1 MNILELLQGLAD
13 LAAEEPLLLLALL
26 LAVGGAIGSFKI
38 KGFSLGPAAVLFT
51 ALAFSAFDDRLRIA
65 REVGIFGLAIFAF
78 VIGVGSGP
86 SFFNSLRSGGRALL
100 AVVLTLLIAA
110 GVTVGAGLALG
121 IDGPMLSGLY
131 AGALT
136 NTPALAA
143 ATQMWDSDIPTIGYS
158 VTYLFGVLGML
169 LAALLAAKTKPTK
182 ATNPADLED
191 PTKPQV
197 ASLTVR
203 IENASTATLGEISAT
218 YNGKLVFSRVMRGD
232 SPGHA
237 GKVDLA
243 TDDWVLQPGDIIT
256 VVGDPA
262 AIDEWVIKAGHPST
276 VALTYDRS
284 ALDFRRIAVSNEAVA
299 GVPLAELRLIRK
311 FGAVATR
318 VRRGDID
325 LLATDDLELQLGDRV
340 RVVASPQRLKEV
352 ARFFGDSEKAAQQFS
367 LTNFGLGLAIGV
379 LVGLIEIPIPGGG
392 TFALGMAGG
401 PLVVGLILGKF
412 QRTGSL
418 LWTLPMSASNTL
430 NHLGMMLF
438 LAYAGSNSGAA
449 LAEAIVQPLGWK
461 LFVVGLAITFSAAF
475 GHLFIGR
482 YLGGLH
488 GAKLAG
494 AIAGA
499 QTQPAVLAYA
509 NERSQDDPRVN
520 LGYAL
525 AYPVGMIVKVVVA
538 PLLGRF

>member
-1 MNILELLQGLAD
+1 MNLIEILRGLAD

-26 LAVGGAIGSFKI
+26 LAVGGAIGSVKL

-86 SFFNSLRSGGRALL
+86 SFFNSLRSGGKALF
-100 AVVLTLLIAA
+100 AVVLTLLVAA
-110 GVTVGAGLALG
+110 GVTVGAALALG
-121 IDGPMLSGLY
+121 INGPMLSGLY

-143 ATQMWDSDIPTIGYS
+143 ANQLWNSDIPTIGYS

-169 LAALLAAKTKPTK
+169 LAALLALKTKPTK

-191 PTKPQV
+191 LTQPHV

-203 IENASTATLGEISAT
+203 IETATGATLGEISTAHH
-218 YNGKLVFSRVMRGD
+218 GKLVFSRVMRGD
-232 SPGHA
+232 VPGHP

-243 TDDWVLQPGDIIT
+243 TDDWVLQSGDIVT

-262 AIDEWVIKAGHPST
+262 AIDEWVIEVGHPST
-276 VALTYDRS
+276 VGLTYDRS
-284 ALDFRRIAVSNEAVA
+284 ALDYRRIAVSNQEVA
-299 GVPLAELRLIRK
+299 GVPLSELRLIRR

-325 LLATDDLELQLGDRV
+325 LLATDDLELQVGDRV
-340 RVVASPQRLKEV
+340 RVVAAPDRLKEV

-401 PLVVGLILGKF
+401 PLVVGLILGRL
-412 QRTGSL
+412 QRTGGL
-418 LWTLPMSASNTL
+418 LWTLPLAASNTL

-449 LAEAIVQPLGWK
+449 LAEAIVQPIGWK
-461 LFVVGLAITFSAAF
+461 LLMVGFAITFSAAL

-509 NERSQDDPRVN
+509 NDRAGDDPRVN
-520 LGYAL
+520 LGYAM

>member
-1 MNILELLQGLAD
+1 MNILELLHGLAD
-13 LAAEEPLLLLALL
+13 LAAEESLLLLALL

-169 LAALLAAKTKPTK
+169 LAALLAVKTKPTK

-191 PTKPQV
+191 PTQPQV

-203 IENASTATLGEISAT
+203 IQTVTTATLGEISAT

-232 SPGHA
+232 SPGHP

-243 TDDWVLQPGDIIT
+243 TDDWVLQPGDIVT

-262 AIDEWVIKAGHPST
+262 AIDDWVIKAGHPST
-276 VALTYDRS
+276 VGLTYDRS

-299 GVPLAELRLIRK
+299 GVPLADLRLIRR

-340 RVVASPQRLKEV
+340 RVVAAPHRLKEV

-379 LVGLIEIPIPGGG
+379 LIGLIEIPIPGGG

-401 PLVVGLILGKF
+401 PLVVGLILGKL

-418 LWTLPMSASNTL
+418 LWTLPLSASNTL

-449 LAEAIVQPLGWK
+449 LAEAIVQPIGWK
-461 LFVVGLAITFSAAF
+461 LFVVGLAITLSAAF

-509 NERSQDDPRVN
+509 NERAQDDPRVN
-520 LGYAL
+520 LGYAM

>member
-1 MNILELLQGLAD
+1 
-13 LAAEEPLLLLALL
+13 
-26 LAVGGAIGSFKI
+26 
-38 KGFSLGPAAVLFT
+38 
-51 ALAFSAFDDRLRIA
+51 
-65 REVGIFGLAIFAF
+65 
-78 VIGVGSGP
+78 
-86 SFFNSLRSGGRALL
+86 
-100 AVVLTLLIAA
+100 
-110 GVTVGAGLALG
+110 
-121 IDGPMLSGLY
+121 
-131 AGALT
+131 
-136 NTPALAA
+136 
-143 ATQMWDSDIPTIGYS
+143 
-158 VTYLFGVLGML
+158 
-169 LAALLAAKTKPTK
+169 
-182 ATNPADLED
+182 
-191 PTKPQV
+191 
-197 ASLTVR
+197 
-203 IENASTATLGEISAT
+203 
-218 YNGKLVFSRVMRGD
+218 
-232 SPGHA
+232 
-237 GKVDLA
+237 
-243 TDDWVLQPGDIIT
+243 
-256 VVGDPA
+256 
-262 AIDEWVIKAGHPST
+262 
-276 VALTYDRS
+276 
-284 ALDFRRIAVSNEAVA
+284 LDFRRIAVSNEAVA
-299 GVPLAELRLIRK
+299 GVPLADLRLIRR

-340 RVVASPQRLKEV
+340 RVVAAPHRLKEV

-379 LVGLIEIPIPGGG
+379 LIGLIEIPIPGGG

-401 PLVVGLILGKF
+401 PLVVGLILGKL

-418 LWTLPMSASNTL
+418 LWTLPLSASNTL

-449 LAEAIVQPLGWK
+449 LAEAIVQPIGWK
-461 LFVVGLAITFSAAF
+461 LFVVGLAITLSAAF

-509 NERSQDDPRVN
+509 NERAQDDPRVN
-520 LGYAL
+520 LGYAM

>member
-1 MNILELLQGLAD
+1 MNILELLHGLAD
-13 LAAEEPLLLLALL
+13 LAAEESLLLLALL

-38 KGFSLGPAAVLFT
+38 NGFSLGPAAVLFT

-169 LAALLAAKTKPTK
+169 LAALLAVKTKPTK

-191 PTKPQV
+191 PTQPQV

-203 IENASTATLGEISAT
+203 IQTATTATLGEISAT

-232 SPGHA
+232 SPGHP

-243 TDDWVLQPGDIIT
+243 TDDWVLQPGDIVT

-262 AIDEWVIKAGHPST
+262 AIDDWVIKAGHPST
-276 VALTYDRS
+276 VGLTYDRS

-299 GVPLAELRLIRK
+299 GVPLADLRLIRR

-340 RVVASPQRLKEV
+340 RVVAAPHRLKEV

-379 LVGLIEIPIPGGG
+379 LIGLIEIPIPGGG

-401 PLVVGLILGKF
+401 PLVVGLILGKL

-418 LWTLPMSASNTL
+418 LWTLPLSASNTL

-449 LAEAIVQPLGWK
+449 LAEAIVQPIGWK
-461 LFVVGLAITFSAAF
+461 LFVVGLAITLSAAF

-509 NERSQDDPRVN
+509 NERAQDDPRVN
-520 LGYAL
+520 LGYAM

>member
-1 MNILELLQGLAD
+1 MNILELLHGLAD
-13 LAAEEPLLLLALL
+13 LAAEESLLLLALL
-26 LAVGGAIGSFKI
+26 LAVGGAIGSLKI

-86 SFFNSLRSGGRALL
+86 SFFNSLRSGGKALL

-169 LAALLAAKTKPTK
+169 VAALIALKTKPTK
-182 ATNPADLED
+182 ATLQADLED
-191 PTKPQV
+191 PTQPQV

-203 IENASTATLGEISAT
+203 IETATAATLGEISAAH
-218 YNGKLVFSRVMRGD
+218 NGKLVFSRIMRGD
-232 SPGHA
+232 TPEHP

-243 TDDWVLQPGDIIT
+243 TDDWVLQPGDIVT

-262 AIDEWVIKAGHPST
+262 AIDEWVIEAGHPST
-276 VALTYDRS
+276 VGLTYDRS

-299 GVPLAELRLIRK
+299 GVPLADLRLIRR

-325 LLATDDLELQLGDRV
+325 LLASDDLELQLGDRV
-340 RVVASPQRLKEV
+340 RVVAAPHRLKEV
-352 ARFFGDSEKAAQQFS
+352 ARFFGDSEKAAQHFS

-401 PLVVGLILGKF
+401 PLVVGLILGKL

-418 LWTLPMSASNTL
+418 LWTLPLSASNTL

-449 LAEAIVQPLGWK
+449 LAAAIVEPIGWK
-461 LFVVGLAITFSAAF
+461 LFVVGLAITLSAAF

-520 LGYAL
+520 LGYAM